1 MRLWI
6 DSNKINKGDIFLVN
20 DKNKKYVSDAID
32 NKASLIITETNDE
45 FDIETK
51 HVESIYDYIKEYYH
65 EKIKDIKLIGIT
77 GTNGKTTTCY
87 LIYQILKMI
96 GVKTAYIGTIGFYLE
111 DNVIPLD
118 NTTPS
123 IDILYNLIMDAKDK
137 NCKVVVMEVSSHAL
151 KQDRVHGLLFDAI
164 AVTNIT
170 QDHLDYH
177 HTIGDYIKSKKK
189 IVYMTK
195 NNKICIL
202 NKKGKHYKRFIN
214 KDNNNFIIGKDIKIN
229 LVINDLNGT
238 KIIIKDDINKCF
250 NIPLVGTFN
259 VYNFLYAYYII
270 KKLGYN
276 VNCIKDKLYLLSEP
290 PGRMQKIKYKNNVI
304 FVDYAHTPDAVKK
317 VLKTVKKIKNNGIIT
332 IVGCGGNRDKT
343 KRPIMAKIACKY
355 SSYVIFT
362 NDNPR
367 KENEQEIMKDI
378 LKGASGKYE
387 VIYDRYDA
395 IKRGIELLDNNMIL
409 MVLGKGHEDYQ
420 IIGDKKL
427 HFSDV
432 EVINDIISYKK
443 TLFH

>member
-1 MRLWI
+1 MRLWM
-6 DSNKINKGDIFLVN
+6 DSNKIKKGDIFLVN
-20 DKNKKYVSDAID
+20 DKNKKYVSNAID

-51 HVESIYDYIKEYYH
+51 HVKSIYDYIKEYYQ
-65 EKIKDIKLIGIT
+65 EKIKNIKLIGIT

-87 LIYQILKMI
+87 LIYQMLNMI
-96 GVKTAYIGTIGFYLE
+96 GVKTAYIGTIGFYLD
-111 DNVIPLD
+111 DNIISLD

-151 KQDRVHGLLFDAI
+151 KQDRVHGLLFDAV

-177 HTIGDYIKSKKK
+177 RNMEDYIKSKKK
-189 IVYMTK
+189 IIYMTK
-195 NNKICIL
+195 NKKICIL
-202 NKKGKHYKRFIN
+202 NKKSKRYKRFIN
-214 KDNNNFIIGKDIKIN
+214 KDNDNFIIGKGIKIN
-229 LVINDLNGT
+229 MVISDLNST
-238 KIIIKDDINKCF
+238 KIIIKDGINKCF
-250 NIPLVGTFN
+250 NIPLVGMFN

-270 KKLGYN
+270 KMLGYN
-276 VNCIKDKLYLLSEP
+276 VNIIKDKLYLLGEP
-290 PGRMQKIKYKNNVI
+290 KGRMQKISYKNNVI

-317 VLKTVKKIKNNGIIT
+317 VLKTVRKIKNNGIIT

-367 KENEQEIMKDI
+367 NENEKEIMKDI
-378 LKGASGKYE
+378 LNGAGGEYE
-387 VIYDRYDA
+387 VIYDRGDA
-395 IKRGIELLDNNMIL
+395 IKRGIELLGDKMIL

-432 EVINDIISYKK
+432 EVINDFILKNN
-443 TLFH
+443 

>member
-20 DKNKKYVSDAID
+20 DKNKKYVSNAID

-51 HVESIYDYIKEYYH
+51 HVKSIYDYIKEYYQ

-87 LIYQILKMI
+87 LIYQMLNMM
-96 GVKTAYIGTIGFYLE
+96 GVKTAYIGTIGFYLD
-111 DNVIPLD
+111 DNVITLD

-177 HTIGDYIKSKKK
+177 LTIGDYIKSKKK

-202 NKKGKHYKRFIN
+202 NKKGKRYKRFIN
-214 KDNNNFIIGKDIKIN
+214 KDNDNFIIGKNIKIN
-229 LVINDLNGT
+229 LVINDLNST
-238 KIIIKDDINKCF
+238 KIIIKDGINKCF

-259 VYNFLYAYYII
+259 AYNFLYAYYII
-270 KKLGYN
+270 KRLGYN
-276 VNCIKDKLYLLSEP
+276 VNGVKAKLYLLSEP
-290 PGRMQKIKYKNNVI
+290 PGRMQKINYKNNVI

-387 VIYDRYDA
+387 VIYDREEA
-395 IKRGIELLDNNMIL
+395 IKKGIELLKGKMIL
-409 MVLGKGHEDYQ
+409 MILGKGHENYQ
-420 IIGDKKL
+420 IIGDTKL

-432 EVINDIISYKK
+432 EVVNKLTDKIN
-443 TLFH
+443 